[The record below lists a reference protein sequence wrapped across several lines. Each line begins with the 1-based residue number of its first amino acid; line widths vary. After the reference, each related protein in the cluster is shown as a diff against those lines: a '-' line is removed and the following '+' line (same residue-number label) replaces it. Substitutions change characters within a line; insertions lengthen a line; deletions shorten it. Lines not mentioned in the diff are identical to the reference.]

1 MFGLPFHADFRE
13 DKGKQ
18 QMKCS
23 IKYFMSRTRE
33 AVLVN
38 VVDSDNQVEKG
49 DTSKTRGWLLG
60 QICHVVINR
69 N

>member
-1 MFGLPFHADFRE
+1 MHGLPFHADFRE
-13 DKGKQ
+13 DTGK

-23 IKYFMSRTRE
+23 IKYFMSSTRE

-60 QICHVVINR
+60 QICHVAINS